1 MNKLEWLIAW
11 RYLGAQRKSL
21 FVSLIGIFSMLGV
34 SIGVFALVVA
44 LAAVNGFEEEVT
56 AQMIGKDAHFELMAY
71 NGENISAYDSLIT
84 EVKKHDSSV
93 VNASPFIIYK
103 VGISSRKVNDGIV
116 IYGIDQENSKGVTD
130 IYKYMKFGNYSV
142 DSLEDMNGT
151 RRPGILLGSGLA
163 NRLRVVVGDKLVLQ
177 LFQNPDEMVGS
188 AGGPR
193 MMMAVVSGIFETGT
207 YEYDGNLAYI
217 GIPELQKLMG
227 IGDAVSGIQ
236 FRVKDH
242 WKAGESCDKA
252 AEWLTYPYY
261 VLDWKSKNI
270 TLLKWMN
277 YEKFIVAAVICLI
290 ILVAAFNIISSL
302 IMVVIDKTKEI
313 GILRSMGLS
322 KGGVMRVF
330 MLMGSFIGVGGTIVG
345 GTIGLVLCKL
355 QEAYHFVKLPGD
367 VYVIPYFPIS
377 VHLLDV
383 VLIFVIGIALCVAA
397 TLLPAW
403 KASRLDPV
411 GAIRHE

>member
-71 NGENISAYDSLIT
+71 NAQPITAYDSLIN
-84 EVKKHDSSV
+84 EVRTRDSSV
-93 VNASPFIIYK
+93 TASSPFIIYK
-103 VGISSRKVNDGIV
+103 VGISSKRVNDGIV
-116 IYGIDQENSKGVTD
+116 IYGIDAETAKGVTD
-130 IYKYMKFGNYSV
+130 IHKYIKFGSYSV
-142 DSLEDMNGT
+142 DSLEDLNGT
-151 RRPGILLGSGLA
+151 KRPGIILGSGLA

-177 LFQNPDEMVGS
+177 TFQSPDEMIGS
-188 AGGPR
+188 AGPK
-193 MMMAVVSGIFETGT
+193 MMMCVVSGIFETGT
-207 YEYDGNLAYI
+207 YEYDGNLAYV
-217 GIPELQKLMG
+217 GISELQRLLNM
-227 IGDAVSGIQ
+227 GDAVTGIQ
-236 FRVKDH
+236 FRIKNH
-242 WKAGESCDKA
+242 WL
-252 AEWLTYPYY
+252 AEASVDSMANWLTYPYY
-261 VLDWKSKNI
+261 AIDWKSKNI

-313 GILRSMGLS
+313 GILRSMGFS
-322 KGGVMRVF
+322 KAGIMRVF
-330 MLMGSFIGVGGTIVG
+330 MLMGSFIGVGGTIAG
-345 GTIGLVLCKL
+345 GTVGLVLCKL
-355 QEAYHFVKLPGD
+355 QEAYHFITLPGD
-367 VYVIPYFPIS
+367 VYVIPYFPIA
-377 VHLLDV
+377 VHVIDV
-383 VLIFVIGIALCVAA
+383 VLIFVIGIALCVLA

>member
-56 AQMIGKDAHFELMAY
+56 AQMIGKDAHLEIMSY
-71 NGENISAYDSLIT
+71 NGEPIASYDSLT
-84 EVKKHDSSV
+84 REAKTRDSNIVAS
-93 VNASPFIIYK
+93 SPFIIYK
-103 VGISSRKVNDGIV
+103 VGISSKKVNDGIV
-116 IYGIDQENSKGVTD
+116 IYGIDAESAKGVTD
-130 IYKYMKFGNYSV
+130 IYKYIKWGEYSV
-142 DSLEDMNGT
+142 DSLEDLTGKM
-151 RRPGILLGSGLA
+151 RPGIILGSGLA

-177 LFQNPDEMVGS
+177 LFQSPDEALGS
-188 AGGPR
+188 GPK
-193 MMMAVVSGIFETGT
+193 MMMCVVSGIFETGT

-217 GIPELQKLMG
+217 GLKEMQKLLGM
-227 IGDAVSGIQ
+227 GDAVMGIQ
-236 FRVKDH
+236 FRIKDH
-242 WKAGESCDKA
+242 WKAGEA
-252 AEWLTYPYY
+252 AYDMSQWLAYPYY
-261 VLDWKSKNI
+261 SMDWKAKNI

-313 GILRSMGLS
+313 GILRSMGFS
-322 KGGVMRVF
+322 KAGIMRVF

-355 QEAYHFVKLPGD
+355 QEAYHFITLPGD

-377 VHLLDV
+377 VHLIDV
-383 VLIFVIGIALCVAA
+383 ILIFVIGIALCVLA

>member
-56 AQMIGKDAHFELMAY
+56 AQMIGKDAHLEIMSY
-71 NGENISAYDSLIT
+71 NGEPIMSYDSLIREART
-84 EVKKHDSSV
+84 RDSSIISS
-93 VNASPFIIYK
+93 SPFIIYK
-103 VGISSRKVNDGIV
+103 VGISSKKVNDGIV
-116 IYGIDQENSKGVTD
+116 IYGIDPATAKEVTD
-130 IYKYMKFGNYSV
+130 IHKYIKWGEYSV
-142 DSLEDMNGT
+142 DSLEDMTG
-151 RRPGILLGSGLA
+151 RVRPGIILGSGLA

-177 LFQNPDEMVGS
+177 LFQSPDEALGS
-188 AGGPR
+188 GPK
-193 MMMAVVSGIFETGT
+193 MMMCVVSGIFETGT

-217 GIPELQKLMG
+217 GLKEMQKLLGM
-227 IGDAVSGIQ
+227 GDAVMGIQ
-236 FRVKDH
+236 FRIKDH
-242 WKAGESCDKA
+242 WKAGDVAYDMSQ
-252 AEWLTYPYY
+252 WLTYPYY
-261 VLDWKSKNI
+261 AMDWKAKNI

-313 GILRSMGLS
+313 GILRSMGFS
-322 KGGVMRVF
+322 KAGIMRVF

-355 QEAYHFVKLPGD
+355 QEAYHFITLPGD

-377 VHLLDV
+377 VHLVDV
-383 VLIFVIGIALCVAA
+383 VLIFVIGIALCVLA

>member
-71 NGENISAYDSLIT
+71 NGELISSYDSLT
-84 EVKKHDSSV
+84 KEVRARESRV
-93 VNASPFIIYK
+93 VASSPFIIYK
-103 VGISSRKVNDGIV
+103 VGISSKKVNDGIV
-116 IYGIDQENSKGVTD
+116 IYGIDQETSKGVTD
-130 IYKYMKFGNYSV
+130 IYKYIKWGNYSV
-142 DSLEDMNGT
+142 DSLEDLSNV
-151 RRPGILLGSGLA
+151 RRPGIILGSGLA

-177 LFQNPDEMVGS
+177 TFQSPDAMVS
-188 AGGPR
+188 SGGPK
-193 MMMAVVSGIFETGT
+193 MMMCVVSGIFETGT
-207 YEYDGNLAYI
+207 YEYDGNLAYV
-217 GIPELQKLMG
+217 GIPELQKLLG
-227 IGDAVSGIQ
+227 IEDAVTGIQ
-236 FRVKDH
+236 FRLNDH
-242 WKAGESCDKA
+242 WQAGDVVDSLGT
-252 AEWLTYPYY
+252 WLGYPYY
-261 VLDWKSKNI
+261 AMDWKTKNI

-313 GILRSMGLS
+313 GILRSMGFS
-322 KGGVMRVF
+322 KSGIMRVF

-345 GTIGLVLCKL
+345 GSIGLILCKL
-355 QEAYHFVKLPGD
+355 QEAYHFIKLPGD

-377 VHLLDV
+377 VHILDV
-383 VLIFVIGIALCVAA
+383 ILIFVIGIALCVLA

>member
-1 MNKLEWLIAW
+1 MKYLEFLIAW

-56 AQMIGKDAHFELMAY
+56 AQMIGKDAHFELMSY
-71 NGENISAYDSLIT
+71 NAASIAPYDSLIR
-84 EVKKHDSSV
+84 EVRTRDSSV
-93 VNASPFIIYK
+93 VAASPFIIYK
-103 VGISSRKVNDGIV
+103 VGISSKKVNDGIV
-116 IYGIDQENSKGVTD
+116 VYGIDQESSKTVTD
-130 IYKYMKFGNYSV
+130 IYKYTKWGNYSV
-142 DSLEDMNGT
+142 DSLEDLNGT
-151 RRPGILLGSGLA
+151 RRPGIILGSGLA
-163 NRLRVVVGDKLVLQ
+163 NRLRVTVGDKLVLQ
-177 LFQNPDEMVGS
+177 TFQSPDEMIGS
-188 AGGPR
+188 AGPK
-193 MMMAVVSGIFETGT
+193 MMMCVVSGIFETGT
-207 YEYDGNLAYI
+207 YEYDGNLAYV
-217 GIPELQKLMG
+217 GYKELQRLLNM
-227 IGDAVSGIQ
+227 GDAVTGIQ
-236 FRVKDH
+236 FRVKNH
-242 WKAGESCDKA
+242 WL
-252 AEWLTYPYY
+252 AEASVDSMSTWLTYPYY
-261 VLDWKSKNI
+261 GMDWKTKNI

-302 IMVVIDKTKEI
+302 IMVVIDKTREI
-313 GILRSMGLS
+313 GILRSMGFS

-345 GTIGLVLCKL
+345 GSIGLLLCKL
-355 QEAYHFVKLPGD
+355 QETFHFIKLPGD

-377 VHLLDV
+377 VHMLDV

-397 TLLPAW
+397 TILPAW

>member
-71 NGENISAYDSLIT
+71 NAAPITAYDSLIN
-84 EVKKHDSSV
+84 EVRTHDSSV
-93 VNASPFIIYK
+93 TSASPFIIYK
-103 VGISSRKVNDGIV
+103 VGISSKKVNDGIV
-116 IYGIDQENSKGVTD
+116 IYGIDAETAKGVTD
-130 IYKYMKFGNYSV
+130 IHKYMKFGNYSV
-142 DSLEDMNGT
+142 DSLEDLNGK
-151 RRPGILLGSGLA
+151 RRPGIILGAGLA

-177 LFQNPDEMVGS
+177 TFQSPDEMIGS
-188 AGGPR
+188 AGPK
-193 MMMAVVSGIFETGT
+193 MMMCVVSGIFETGT
-207 YEYDGNLAYI
+207 YEYDGNLAYV
-217 GIPELQKLMG
+217 GIHELQHLLNM
-227 IGDAVSGIQ
+227 GDAVTGIQ
-236 FRVKDH
+236 FRVKNH
-242 WKAGESCDKA
+242 WL
-252 AEWLTYPYY
+252 AEASVDSMANWLTYPYY
-261 VLDWKSKNI
+261 GIDWKSKNI

-313 GILRSMGLS
+313 GILRSMGFS
-322 KGGVMRVF
+322 KAGIMRVF
-330 MLMGSFIGVGGTIVG
+330 MLMGSFIGVGGTVVG
-345 GTIGLVLCKL
+345 GSIGLVLCKL
-355 QEAYHFVKLPGD
+355 QEAYHFIKLPGD
-367 VYVIPYFPIS
+367 VYVIPYFPIA

-383 VLIFVIGIALCVAA
+383 ILIFVIGIALCVLA

>member
-1 MNKLEWLIAW
+1 MNKLELLIAW

-56 AQMIGKDAHFELMAY
+56 AQMIGKDAHLEIMGY
-71 NGENISAYDSLIT
+71 NGEPIANYDSLINEART
-84 EVKKHDSSV
+84 RESSIV
-93 VNASPFIIYK
+93 SSSPFIIYK
-103 VGISSRKVNDGIV
+103 VGISSKKVNDGIV
-116 IYGIDQENSKGVTD
+116 IYGIDPATAKEVTD
-130 IYKYMKFGNYSV
+130 IHKYIKWGEYSV
-142 DSLEDMNGT
+142 DSLEDLTGKV
-151 RRPGILLGSGLA
+151 RPGIILGSGLA

-177 LFQNPDEMVGS
+177 LFQSPDEALGS
-188 AGGPR
+188 GPK
-193 MMMAVVSGIFETGT
+193 MMMCVVSGIFETGT

-217 GIPELQKLMG
+217 GLKEMQKLLG
-227 IGDAVSGIQ
+227 LGNAVTGIQ
-236 FRVKDH
+236 FRIKDH
-242 WKAGESCDKA
+242 WQAGDVA
-252 AEWLTYPYY
+252 FRMHDWLRYPYY
-261 VLDWKSKNI
+261 AMDWKSKNI

-313 GILRSMGLS
+313 GILRSMGFS
-322 KGGVMRVF
+322 KAGIMRVF

-355 QEAYHFVKLPGD
+355 QEAYHFITLPGD

-377 VHLLDV
+377 VHLVDV
-383 VLIFVIGIALCVAA
+383 VLIFVIGIALCVLA

>member
-1 MNKLEWLIAW
+1 
-11 RYLGAQRKSL
+11 
-21 FVSLIGIFSMLGV
+21 MLGV

-71 NGENISAYDSLIT
+71 NGENIKAYDSLMN
-84 EVKKHDSSV
+84 EVRTRDSSV
-93 VNASPFIIYK
+93 VAASPFIIYK
-103 VGISSRKVNDGIV
+103 VGVSSKKVNDGIV
-116 IYGIDQENSKGVTD
+116 IYGIDQESSKGVTD
-130 IYKYMKFGNYSV
+130 IHKYIKWGSYSV
-142 DSLEDMNGT
+142 DSLEDMNGI

-177 LFQNPDEMVGS
+177 TFQSPDEMVGS
-188 AGGPR
+188 GGPR
-193 MMMAVVSGIFETGT
+193 MMMCVVSGIFETGT
-207 YEYDGNLAYI
+207 YEYDGNLAYVA
-217 GIPELQKLMG
+217 IPELQKLLGM
-227 IGDAVSGIQ
+227 GDAVSGLQ
-236 FRVKDH
+236 FRVKNH
-242 WKAGESCDKA
+242 WLAGESCDKTS
-252 AEWLTYPYY
+252 EWLTYPYY
-261 VLDWKSKNI
+261 VMDWKSKNI

-313 GILRSMGLS
+313 GILRSMGFS
-322 KGGVMRVF
+322 KAGVMRVF

-345 GTIGLVLCKL
+345 GTFGLVLCKL
-355 QEAYHFVKLPGD
+355 QEAYHFIKLPGD

-377 VHLLDV
+377 VHMLDV
-383 VLIFVIGIALCVAA
+383 FLIFVIGIALCVLA

>member
-1 MNKLEWLIAW
+1 MKLELLIAW

-56 AQMIGKDAHFELMAY
+56 AQMIGKDAHFEIMAY
-71 NGENISAYDSLIT
+71 NGNPIASYDSLT
-84 EVKKHDSSV
+84 KEVRAHEPRVTNS
-93 VNASPFIIYK
+93 SPFIIYK
-103 VGISSRKVNDGIV
+103 VGISSKKVNDGIV
-116 IYGIDQENSKGVTD
+116 IYGIDGESSKGVTD
-130 IYKYMKFGNYSV
+130 IHKYIKWGRYSV
-142 DSLEDMNGT
+142 DSLEDLSGKI
-151 RRPGILLGSGLA
+151 RPGIMLGSGLA

-177 LFQNPDEMVGS
+177 TFQSPDEAVAG
-188 AGGPR
+188 GGPR
-193 MMMAVVSGIFETGT
+193 MMMCVVSGIFETGT
-207 YEYDGNLAYI
+207 YEYDGQLAYV
-217 GIPELQKLMG
+217 GIPELQKLLGM
-227 IGDAVSGIQ
+227 GDAVTGIQ
-236 FRVKDH
+236 FRMNNH
-242 WKAGESCDKA
+242 WDASDA
-252 AEWLTYPYY
+252 VDSMANWLTYPYY
-261 VLDWKSKNI
+261 AMDWKTKNI

-313 GILRSMGLS
+313 GILRSMGFS
-322 KGGVMRVF
+322 KGAVMRVF
-330 MLMGSFIGVGGTIVG
+330 MLMGSFIGVGGTLVG
-345 GTIGLVLCKL
+345 GTVGLVLCKL
-355 QEAYHFVKLPGD
+355 QEAYHFIKLPGD

-377 VHLLDV
+377 VHMMDV
-383 VLIFVIGIALCVAA
+383 VLIFVIGISLCVLA

>member
-1 MNKLEWLIAW
+1 MHKLEWLIAW

-56 AQMIGKDAHFELMAY
+56 AQMIGKDAHFELKAY
-71 NGENISAYDSLIT
+71 NGESITAYDSLIN
-84 EVKKHDSSV
+84 EVKTRDSSV
-93 VNASPFIIYK
+93 VAASPFIIYK
-103 VGISSRKVNDGIV
+103 VGISSKKVNDGIV
-116 IYGIDQENSKGVTD
+116 IYGIDPETAKNVTD
-130 IYKYMKFGNYSV
+130 IHKYIKWGSYSV
-142 DSLEDMNGT
+142 DSLEDMGGT
-151 RRPGILLGSGLA
+151 LRPGVILGSGLA

-177 LFQNPDEMVGS
+177 TFQSPDEMMTS
-188 AGGPR
+188 GGPK
-193 MMMAVVSGIFETGT
+193 MMMCVVSGIFETGT
-207 YEYDGNLAYI
+207 YEYDGNLAYV
-217 GIPELQKLMG
+217 GIPELQKLLGM
-227 IGDAVSGIQ
+227 GDAVTGIQ
-236 FRVKDH
+236 FRIQNH
-242 WKAGESCDKA
+242 WLAGETVEQIA
-252 AEWLTYPYY
+252 GWLRYPYY
-261 VLDWKSKNI
+261 VIDWKAKNI

-322 KGGVMRVF
+322 KAGIMRVF

-345 GTIGLVLCKL
+345 GTIGIVLCKL
-355 QEAYHFVKLPGD
+355 QEAYHFIKLPGD

-377 VHLLDV
+377 VHLLDA
-383 VLIFVIGIALCVAA
+383 VLIFVIGIALCVLA

-403 KASRLDPV
+403 KASRMDPV

>member
-1 MNKLEWLIAW
+1 
-11 RYLGAQRKSL
+11 
-21 FVSLIGIFSMLGV
+21 
-34 SIGVFALVVA
+34 
-44 LAAVNGFEEEVT
+44 VT

-71 NGENISAYDSLIT
+71 NSEPIASYDSLIN
-84 EVKKHDSSV
+84 EVRTRDPSV
-93 VNASPFIIYK
+93 VAASPFIIYK
-103 VGISSRKVNDGIV
+103 VGISSKKVNDGIV
-116 IYGIDQENSKGVTD
+116 IYGIDSKTASGVTD
-130 IYKYMKFGNYSV
+130 IHKYMKWGHYSV

-151 RRPGILLGSGLA
+151 LRPGILLGSGLA

-177 LFQNPDEMVGS
+177 TFQSPDEMVGS
-188 AGGPR
+188 GGPK
-193 MMMAVVSGIFETGT
+193 MMMCVVSGIFETGT
-207 YEYDGNLAYI
+207 YEYDGNLAYV
-217 GIPELQKLMG
+217 GIPELQKLLSL
-227 IGDAVSGIQ
+227 GDAVSGIQ
-236 FRVKDH
+236 FRIKDH
-242 WKAGESCDKA
+242 WQAGEA
-252 AEWLTYPYY
+252 ADRISDWLTYPYY
-261 VLDWKSKNI
+261 VLDWKTKNI

-277 YEKFIVAAVICLI
+277 YEKFIVAAIICLI

-322 KGGVMRVF
+322 KSGVMRVF

-345 GTIGLVLCKL
+345 GTVGLVLCKL
-355 QEAYHFVKLPGD
+355 QEAYHFIKLPGD

-383 VLIFVIGIALCVAA
+383 VLIFVIGIALCVLS

>member
-21 FVSLIGIFSMLGV
+21 FVALIGIFSMLGV

-56 AQMIGKDAHFELMAY
+56 AQMIGKDAHVELMSY
-71 NGENISAYDSLIT
+71 NGEPIANYDSLVREAKTRDTNI
-84 EVKKHDSSV
+84 VAS
-93 VNASPFIIYK
+93 SPFIIYK
-103 VGISSRKVNDGIV
+103 VGISSKKVNDGIV
-116 IYGIDQENSKGVTD
+116 IYGIEPETAKEVTD
-130 IYKYMKFGNYSV
+130 IHKYIKWGEYSV
-142 DSLEDMNGT
+142 DSLEDLTGKM
-151 RRPGILLGSGLA
+151 RPGIILGSGLA

-177 LFQNPDEMVGS
+177 LFQSPDEALGS
-188 AGGPR
+188 GPK
-193 MMMAVVSGIFETGT
+193 MMMCVVSGIFETGT

-217 GIPELQKLMG
+217 GLKEMQKLLGM
-227 IGDAVSGIQ
+227 GDAVMGIQ
-236 FRVKDH
+236 FRIKDH
-242 WKAGESCDKA
+242 WKAGDVAYDMSQ
-252 AEWLTYPYY
+252 WLTYPYY
-261 VLDWKSKNI
+261 SMDWKAKNI

-313 GILRSMGLS
+313 GILRSMGFS
-322 KGGVMRVF
+322 KAGIMRVF

-355 QEAYHFVKLPGD
+355 QEKYHFITLPGD

-377 VHLLDV
+377 VHLIDV
-383 VLIFVIGIALCVAA
+383 VLIFVIGIALCVLA

>member
-1 MNKLEWLIAW
+1 MNKLEWLVAW

-71 NGENISAYDSLIT
+71 NGEPIAPYDSLIS
-84 EVKKHDSSV
+84 EVRARDSRV
-93 VNASPFIIYK
+93 TAASPFIIYK
-103 VGISSRKVNDGIV
+103 IGISSKKVNDGIV
-116 IYGIDQENSKGVTD
+116 IYGIDTESAKGVTN
-130 IYKYMKFGNYSV
+130 IHSSIKWGNYSV
-142 DSLEDMNGT
+142 DSLEDLNGK

-177 LFQNPDEMVGS
+177 TFQSPEAAVSG
-188 AGGPR
+188 GGPK
-193 MMMAVVSGIFETGT
+193 MMMCVVSGIFETGT
-207 YEYDGNLAYI
+207 YEYDGNLAYV
-217 GIPELQKLMG
+217 GIPELQKLLG
-227 IGDAVSGIQ
+227 YDNAVTGIQ
-236 FRVKDH
+236 FKMNDH
-242 WKAGESCDKA
+242 WKAGEAVDSLGN
-252 AEWLTYPYY
+252 WLTYPYY
-261 VLDWKSKNI
+261 AVDWKTKNM

-313 GILRSMGLS
+313 GILRSMGFS
-322 KGGVMRVF
+322 KAAVMRVF

-345 GTIGLVLCKL
+345 GSIGLILCKF
-355 QEAYHFVKLPGD
+355 QEKYHFITLPGD

-377 VHLLDV
+377 VHFLDV
-383 VLIFVIGIALCVAA
+383 ILIFVIGIALCVLA
-397 TLLPAW
+397 TILPAW

>member
-1 MNKLEWLIAW
+1 
-11 RYLGAQRKSL
+11 
-21 FVSLIGIFSMLGV
+21 MLGV

-71 NGENISAYDSLIT
+71 NGAPIVPYDSLID
-84 EVKKHDSSV
+84 EVKKRDASV
-93 VNASPFIIYK
+93 TAASPFIIYK
-103 VGISSRKVNDGIV
+103 VGISSKKVNDGIV
-116 IYGIDQENSKGVTD
+116 IYGIDGATSSGVTD
-130 IYKYMKFGNYSV
+130 IHKYIKYGKYSV
-142 DSLEDMNGT
+142 DSLQDLNGKM
-151 RRPGILLGSGLA
+151 RPGIILGSGLA

-177 LFQNPDEMVGS
+177 TFQSPDEMVGS
-188 AGGPR
+188 AGPK
-193 MMMAVVSGIFETGT
+193 MMMCVVSGIFETGT
-207 YEYDGNLAYI
+207 YEYDGNLAYV
-217 GIPELQKLMG
+217 GIPELQKLLAF
-227 IGDAVSGIQ
+227 GDAVSGIQ
-236 FRVKDH
+236 FRVKNH
-242 WKAGESCDKA
+242 WL
-252 AEWLTYPYY
+252 AEASVDSLAKWLTYPYY
-261 VLDWKSKNI
+261 AMDWKTKNI

-322 KGGVMRVF
+322 KASVMRVF
-330 MLMGSFIGVGGTIVG
+330 MLMGSFIGVGGTLVG
-345 GTIGLVLCKL
+345 GTVGLVLCKL
-355 QEAYHFVKLPGD
+355 QEMYHFIKLPGD

-377 VHLLDV
+377 VHILDV
-383 VLIFVIGIALCVAA
+383 VLIFVVGIVLCVAA
-397 TLLPAW
+397 TILPAW

>member
-1 MNKLEWLIAW
+1 MKLEFLIAW

-56 AQMIGKDAHFELMAY
+56 AQMIGKDAHVELMAY
-71 NGENISAYDSLIT
+71 NGEPIVPYDSLVR
-84 EVKKHDSSV
+84 EARKRDSSIV
-93 VNASPFIIYK
+93 ASSPFIIYK
-103 VGISSRKVNDGIV
+103 VGISSKKVNDGIV
-116 IYGIDQENSKGVTD
+116 IYGIDQESSKQVTD
-130 IYKYMKFGNYSV
+130 IYKSIKHGEYSV
-142 DSLEDMNGT
+142 DSLEDMTGKM
-151 RRPGILLGSGLA
+151 RPGIILGSGLA

-177 LFQNPDEMVGS
+177 LFQSPDEALGS
-188 AGGPR
+188 GPK
-193 MMMAVVSGIFETGT
+193 MMMCVVSGIFETGT

-217 GIPELQKLMG
+217 GLSEMQKLLGM
-227 IGDAVSGIQ
+227 GDAVMGVQ
-236 FRVKDH
+236 FRIKDH
-242 WKAGESCDKA
+242 WQAGDVA
-252 AEWLTYPYY
+252 YRMGEWLTYPYY
-261 VLDWKSKNI
+261 AMDWKAKNI

-313 GILRSMGLS
+313 GILRSMGFS
-322 KGGVMRVF
+322 KAGVMRVF

-355 QEAYHFVKLPGD
+355 QEAYHFITLPGD

-397 TLLPAW
+397 TILPAW

>member
-1 MNKLEWLIAW
+1 MNKLELLIAW

-71 NGENISAYDSLIT
+71 NSEPIASYDSLIN
-84 EVKKHDSSV
+84 EVRTHDPSV
-93 VNASPFIIYK
+93 VAASPFIIYK
-103 VGISSRKVNDGIV
+103 VGISSKKVNDGIV
-116 IYGIDQENSKGVTD
+116 IYGIDSKTASGVTD
-130 IYKYMKFGNYSV
+130 IHKYMKWGHYSV
-142 DSLEDMNGT
+142 DSLEDMSGT
-151 RRPGILLGSGLA
+151 LRPGILLGSGLA

-177 LFQNPDEMVGS
+177 TFQSPDEMVGS
-188 AGGPR
+188 GGPK
-193 MMMAVVSGIFETGT
+193 MMMCVVSGIFETGT
-207 YEYDGNLAYI
+207 YEYDGNLAYV
-217 GIPELQKLMG
+217 GIPELQKLLSM
-227 IGDAVSGIQ
+227 GDAVSGIQ
-236 FRVKDH
+236 FRIKDH
-242 WKAGESCDKA
+242 WMAGEAADKVG
-252 AEWLTYPYY
+252 EWLTYPYY
-261 VLDWKSKNI
+261 VIDWKTKNI

-277 YEKFIVAAVICLI
+277 YEKFIVAAIICLI

-322 KGGVMRVF
+322 KFGVMRVF

-345 GTIGLVLCKL
+345 GTVGLVLCKL
-355 QEAYHFVKLPGD
+355 QEAYHFIKLPGD

-383 VLIFVIGIALCVAA
+383 VLIFVIGIALCVLS